1 MAPNEITFAYGD
13 LEENGDT
20 WLLMTR
26 DRIIFLD
33 ATLSDLSLE
42 HKTVSVIGKMGVV
55 SGFNKLIVETLIP
68 HEAIAKRAY
77 DIYQSGHGGS
87 ADDNWLRAER
97 ELLSG

>member
-1 MAPNEITFAYGD
+1 MAPNERTFAYGD

-26 DRIIFLD
+26 DRMIFLD
-33 ATLSDLSLE
+33 ATLFDLSLE

-55 SGFNKLIVETLIP
+55 SGFNKLIVEKIVP
-68 HEAIAKRAY
+68 HETIAKRAY
-77 DIYQSGHGGS
+77 EIYDSGHGGS
-87 ADDNWLRAER
+87 ADDNWFHAER